1 MMRANRRHCPPETL
15 TQAAEWERTKAR
27 YLGLGLCHKCA
38 AQAAYGHQQH
48 AGGWSVINPPCFT
61 CAAVVAQLPIETT
74 NPAWRKSA
82 RHPQPLIGAPPRSTA
97 QQGAK
102 DGAVEQDGA
111 PQKSVVVPSEL
122 QIGGD
127 RCHLDQI
134 ALDDSDDVGQVATD
148 STAFDGAHHDEA
160 AMRS

>member
-1 MMRANRRHCPPETL
+1 MKRATRRQCPPETL
-15 TQAAEWERTKAR
+15 AQAAEWERAKAR

-48 AGGWSVINPPCFT
+48 AGGWSAINPPCST

-111 PQKSVVVPSEL
+111 PQKSVVAPSEL

-134 ALDDSDDVGQVATD
+134 ALDVLDDVGQVATE
-148 STAFDGAHHDEA
+148 STVFDGAHHAEA
-160 AMRS
+160 VMPS